1 MTTGCSAYL
10 SVYNDWDILQPALA
24 SVKPYIDEL
33 VVVDGGYSWMAPY
46 AQRTGRSLMLSDDRV
61 YDAIESSGIPYRVI
75 SKPWAN
81 EIEKRMAGYDA
92 CTTRHIFRIDADEI
106 LFFDT
111 QALERYFS
119 HGEAVGEMVMPT
131 HVAPGWILGNTETTR
146 IGRQSF
152 LFDRNQIDTAS
163 HLAYLWLVLGIDRLP
178 QSAGRR
184 IPVFADPL
192 AYNAHLTTW
201 RTPSTARSRAG
212 FYVMNYFR
220 AKGVPWLPG
229 MNKPIADFTEFF
241 DRVPPSA
248 FENILLGVS
257 LVSGHI
263 DPRADACLY
272 RSPLSP
278 EAEATFAPLFDKF
291 LHGNVRL
298 NRELRTIW
306 RDFVAGQNVSMDLT
320 TPMALQALTDDAV
333 VRLQF
338 SAPAHAGKAQLRHLL
353 PHAPWFR
360 LDELP
365 VVLNQGTL
373 EITIPESIPGALRRT
388 LEFAAWIEG
397 NPVTAR
403 FATPYA
409 ASETGTKLV

>member
-1 MTTGCSAYL
+1 MATGCSAYL
-10 SVYNDWDILQPALA
+10 SIYNDWDILAPALA

-46 AQRTGRSLMLSDDRV
+46 AQRTGRSLILSDDRV

-92 CTTRHIFRIDADEI
+92 CTTRHVFRIDADEI

-111 QALERYFS
+111 AALERYFS
-119 HGEAVGEMVMPT
+119 QGEAVGEMVMPT

-152 LFDRNQIDTAS
+152 LFDRKQIDTAS
-163 HLAYLWLVLGIDRLP
+163 HLAYLWLVLEADSLP
-178 QSAGRR
+178 TSAGRHA
-184 IPVFADPL
+184 PVFADPL
-192 AYNAHLTTW
+192 AYNAHLTNW

-220 AKGVPWLPG
+220 GKGVPWLPG
-229 MNKPIADFTEFF
+229 MNEPIVDFTAFF
-241 DRVPPSA
+241 DRVPPPV
-248 FENILLGVS
+248 FENILVGHS

-263 DPRADACLY
+263 DPRPNGCLY

-278 EAEATFAPLFDKF
+278 EAEASFAPLFEKF
-291 LHGNVRL
+291 LSGNARL
-298 NRELRTIW
+298 NRQLRTIW
-306 RDFVAGQNVSMDLT
+306 RDFVTGQNVSMDLT
-320 TPMALQALTDDAV
+320 TEPALRALTDDNV
-333 VRLQF
+333 VRFQF
-338 SAPAHAGKAQLRHLL
+338 NAPCRAGKAQIRHLL
-353 PHAPWFR
+353 PDAPWVRF
-360 LDELP
+360 DELP
-365 VVLNQGTL
+365 VAINQGTL
-373 EITIPESIPGALRRT
+373 EMPIPAIIPGALRRT

-397 NPVTAR
+397 NPDTAR
-403 FATPYA
+403 FATPDA
-409 ASETGTKLV
+409 ASETGAKLP